1 MIRTYSE
8 LITLSTFEERY
19 RYLRLGGKVG
29 KETFGFDRYL
39 NQVFYKDPEWLS
51 VRDDVIIR
59 DKACDLGMLQACEA
73 LQQLKKMKV
82 AMPPITQRRG
92 LYVHD
97 Y

>member
-1 MIRTYSE
+1 MEMEKAAKTALLPKLFLPLFL
-8 LITLSTFEERY
+8 LIL
-19 RYLRLGGKVG
+19 L
-29 KETFGFDRYL
+29 
-39 NQVFYKDPEWLS
+39 FYF
-51 VRDDVIIR
+51 